1 MFLRFTHHRV
11 LCLCHCRRPLVALLA
26 AAVVSGCSPPPA
38 EFPAASEEPVTEAAP
53 APQSAEDSFA
63 KDFADPP
70 NAYRLVQYQ
79 LNDQTLKKYPEYGI
93 GGYMG
98 FFYKELYQQGPDAR
112 KKIGP
117 LLAQAQEQKAPVW
130 LADDFGYP
138 SGMGGGKVVER
149 NPEYEV
155 RGLATVSETGTGT
168 ATVTIDLPPGAE
180 RFVSA
185 VLHAVTPGGL
195 QAAQGAAVKVEDA
208 KVTTDGVDGSWE
220 LHAFYTVIRDRDVQ
234 AQSTSAQFKHS
245 GRYPDLL
252 NPDAVKSFLEIMH
265 TPISVESGGLAGKAR
280 GFYANEPHLMQL
292 HWVMDDGPFACVSW
306 NAEIPAKFQTMHG
319 YDLMPQLPRLF
330 AGDDLES
337 RRVRTHFHQ
346 TVAELLRT
354 NFAGQIRQWCEARG
368 VSSSGHFLFD
378 EYPSLH
384 VPCYGDLLLFA
395 AEFDVPAM
403 DIGIPNRDR
412 FDSFH
417 YEQARFCSSIA
428 EWKDRDEVVV
438 LLDPI
443 ISGGGLQRL
452 SPEIPLLLNS
462 ANWLFFHGVNSFT
475 SYLPLDPINTP
486 DDKGRGRRAAGY
498 TPEEFRAFNEYIG
511 RLSLVLRGAR
521 RENEVAVYYPISRF
535 QGLYRPSNQ
544 HWSKV
549 HKEFVAWEKPWE
561 TIDGTLTSADIDFSV
576 VHPQAVAGA
585 TIEDGRLRIGRGS
598 YRVLVMPPMDLLPLE
613 VLRKIGG
620 FEAAGGK
627 VVWVD
632 EVPSSALYARDD
644 EAVRQGLASV
654 RPVAAGEL
662 PALIGRSYGPAFD
675 LTFTP
680 GTAELGVAR
689 FHRDGK
695 KIYFL
700 MNKTEQDL
708 AVHVSG
714 SGPVTVLDPS
724 TGEIREATAPLP
736 LQIGPLRSMLL
747 KQRARVPIFSSFSPT
762 SSRGTCWVATAT
774 RTSKRR
780 ASAHSPRRA
789 SGSSTAS
796 RAVRFARL
804 TAGCC

>member
-1 MFLRFTHHRV
+1 MHFLFIAGRILFTA
-11 LCLCHCRRPLVALLA
+11 LALVMVTA
-26 AAVVSGCSPPPA
+26 CSRPPA
-38 EFPAASEEPVTEAAP
+38 ESPASADEPVADATPAAASTPVSAA
-53 APQSAEDSFA
+53 ETFA
-63 KDFADPP
+63 KEFADPP
-70 NAYRLVQYQ
+70 NNYRLIKYG
-79 LNDQTLKKYPEYGI
+79 LKDKTLKQYPEYGI
-93 GGYMG
+93 GGYMA
-98 FFYKELYQQGPDAR
+98 FFHGELYQSGPDGR

-117 LLAQAQEQKAPVW
+117 LLAQAQEQDAPVW

-138 SGMGGGKVVER
+138 SGMAGGKVVEK

-155 RGLATVSETGTGT
+155 RGLATVSQEGEGIVP
-168 ATVTIDLPPGAE
+168 ANIDLPPGAE

-185 VLHAVTPGGL
+185 ALYRVTPDGL
-195 QAAQGAAVKVEDA
+195 QPAEGATVNVEDG
-208 KVTTDGVDGSWE
+208 KVTAEGVDGPWE
-220 LHAFYTVIRDRDVQ
+220 LHAFFTVIRDRDVQ
-234 AQSTSAQFKHS
+234 AQSTMAQFKHS

-265 TPISVESGGLAGKAR
+265 TPISGESGGLEGKAR

-292 HWVMDDGPFACVSW
+292 HWINADGPFACVSW
-306 NAEIPAKFQTMHG
+306 NAEIPAKFQAMHG
-319 YDLMPQLPRLF
+319 YDLIPQLPRLF

-346 TVAELLRT
+346 TVAELLRA
-354 NFAGQIRQWCEARG
+354 NFAEQVRKWCEARG
-368 VSSSGHFLFD
+368 VSSSGHFLHD

-428 EWKDRDEVVV
+428 EWKDRDEVIV

-443 ISGGGLQRL
+443 IAGGGMKRL

-462 ANWLFFHGVNSFT
+462 ANWLFFHGVNSFS
-475 SYLPLDPINTP
+475 SYLPLDPVDTP
-486 DDKGRGRRAAGY
+486 DAGGRGRKAAGY

-535 QGLYRPSNQ
+535 QGLYRPTNR
-544 HWSKV
+544 HWSKLQ
-549 HKEFVAWEKPWE
+549 KEFADFEKPWK
-561 TIDGTLTSADIDFSV
+561 TIDETLTSADIDFSV
-576 VHPQAVAGA
+576 VHPQAVAEA
-585 TIEDGRLRIGRGS
+585 AIEDGRLRIGRGS
-598 YRVLVMPPMDLLPLE
+598 YRVLVMPPTDLLPLD
-613 VLRKIGG
+613 VLRKIEA

-632 EVPSSALYARDD
+632 EVPSAALYARDD
-644 EAVRQGLASV
+644 EAVRQSLAAA

-662 PALIGRSYGPAFD
+662 PALIGQAYSPAFD

-680 GTAELGVAR
+680 GTSELGVAR

-695 KIYFL
+695 KIYFV
-700 MNKTEQDL
+700 MNKKEQDL
-708 AVHVSG
+708 AVQVGG
-714 SGPVTVLDPS
+714 SGPVTVMDPT

-747 KQRARVPIFSSFSPT
+747 QQ
-762 SSRGTCWVATAT
+762 
-774 RTSKRR
+774 
-780 ASAHSPRRA
+780 
-789 SGSSTAS
+789 
-796 RAVRFARL
+796 
-804 TAGCC
+804 

>member
-1 MFLRFTHHRV
+1 MMLTGRSWFSLV
-11 LCLCHCRRPLVALLA
+11 PLWLALILAMGCSRPNNESNA
-26 AAVVSGCSPPPA
+26 AAQAAKKFA
-38 EFPAASEEPVTEAAP
+38 EE
-53 APQSAEDSFA
+53 FA
-63 KDFADPP
+63 NPP

-79 LNDQTLKKYPEYGI
+79 LDDKTLKKYPEYGI
-93 GGYMG
+93 GGYMS
-98 FFYKELYQQGPDAR
+98 FFYKELYQQGPEAR

-117 LLAQAQEQKAPVW
+117 FIAEAEKQGAPIW

-138 SGMGGGKVVER
+138 SGMGGGKVVEK
-149 NPEYEV
+149 NPKFEV
-155 RGLATVSETGTGT
+155 RGLATVSQKGEGAGP
-168 ATVTIDLPPGAE
+168 AIVDLPAGAE

-185 VLHAVTPGGL
+185 ALYRVTPDGL
-195 QAAQGAAVKVEDA
+195 QAAEGATVNVADR
-208 KVTTDGVDGSWE
+208 KVTAEGVNGPWE
-220 LHAFYTVIRDRDVQ
+220 LHAFFTVIRDRDVQ
-234 AQSTSAQFKHS
+234 AQSTASQFKHS

-265 TPISVESGGLAGKAR
+265 APIAAEAGALLDKTS
-280 GFYANEPHLMQL
+280 GFYVNEPQLMQL
-292 HWVMDDGPFACVSW
+292 HWAIKDGPFACVSW
-306 NAEIPAKFQTMHG
+306 NAAIPVKFQGMHG

-368 VSSSGHFLFD
+368 VLSSGHFLHD

-412 FDSFH
+412 FDCFH

-428 EWKDRDEVVV
+428 EWKNRDEVIV

-443 ISGGGLQRL
+443 IGGGGLERL

-475 SYLPLDPINTP
+475 SYLPLDPINTV
-486 DDKGRGRRAAGY
+486 DDEGRKHHATGY

-521 RENEVAVYYPISRF
+521 RENEVAVFYPISRF
-535 QGLYRPSNQ
+535 QGLYRPSKQ
-544 HWSKV
+544 HWTKV
-549 HKEFVAWEKPWE
+549 QKKFVEWEKPWE
-561 TIDGTLTSADIDFSV
+561 TIDETLTSADIDFSV
-576 VHPQAVAGA
+576 VHPQAVAEA

-598 YRVLVMPPMDLLPLE
+598 YRVLVMPPMDLMPVE
-613 VLRKIGG
+613 ALRKIEA

-632 EVPSSALYARDD
+632 EVPSDAIDARDSD
-644 EAVRQGLASV
+644 EVRQGLASAQ
-654 RPVAAGEL
+654 PVNANEL
-662 PALIGRSYGPAFD
+662 PALVGRPYGSEFG
-675 LTFTP
+675 LSFTP
-680 GTAELGVAR
+680 GTSELGVAR

-695 KIYFL
+695 KIYFV
-700 MNKTEQDL
+700 MNKKEQNL
-708 AVHVSG
+708 TVQVGG
-714 SGPVTVLDPS
+714 SGPVTMLDPS
-724 TGEIREATAPLP
+724 TGEIHVAQAPLS
-736 LQIGPLRSMLL
+736 LQIKSLKSMLL
-747 KQRARVPIFSSFSPT
+747 Q
-762 SSRGTCWVATAT
+762 
-774 RTSKRR
+774 
-780 ASAHSPRRA
+780 H
-789 SGSSTAS
+789 
-796 RAVRFARL
+796 
-804 TAGCC
+804 

>member
-1 MFLRFTHHRV
+1 MKCLLFSGRV
-11 LCLCHCRRPLVALLA
+11 IMASLTLA
-26 AAVVSGCSPPPA
+26 MVNACSRPPA
-38 EFPAASEEPVTEAAP
+38 EAPAASEEPVAESTPAVAATPEATP
-53 APQSAEDSFA
+53 MPVSDNETFA
-63 KDFADPP
+63 QEFADPP

-79 LNDQTLKKYPEYGI
+79 LNDETLKKYPEYGI

-98 FFYKELYQQGPDAR
+98 FFYKELYQQGPEAR

-117 LLAQAQEQKAPVW
+117 LIAQAQEQKAPVW

-155 RGLATVSETGTGT
+155 RGLATVSETGEGAGT
-168 ATVTIDLPPGAE
+168 VIIDLPAGAE

-185 VLHAVTPGGL
+185 ALYNVTPEGL
-195 QAAQGAAVKVEDA
+195 QAVPRAAVNVEDG
-208 KVTTDGVDGSWE
+208 KVTTEGVDGPWE
-220 LHAFYTVIRDRDVQ
+220 LHAFFTVIRDRDTQ
-234 AQSTSAQFKHS
+234 AQSTSAQFKHR

-252 NPDAVKSFLEIMH
+252 NPAAVKSFLEIMH
-265 TPISVESGGLAGKAR
+265 TPISGESGGLAGKAR
-280 GFYANEPHLMQL
+280 GFYVNEPHLMQL
-292 HWVMDDGPFACVSW
+292 HWEMADGPFACVSW
-306 NAEIPAKFQTMHG
+306 NAEIPAKFQAMHG
-319 YDLMPQLPRLF
+319 YDLMAQLPRLF

-354 NFAGQIRQWCEARG
+354 NFAEQIRKWCEVRG
-368 VSSSGHFLFD
+368 VSSSGHFLHD

-403 DIGIPNRDR
+403 DIGIPNRNR

-443 ISGGGLQRL
+443 IGGGGLQRL

-475 SYLPLDPINTP
+475 SYLPLDPVNTA
-486 DDKGRGRRAAGY
+486 DVKGRGRKATGY

-544 HWSKV
+544 RWKKV
-549 HKEFVAWEKPWE
+549 HEEFVSWEKPWE
-561 TIDGTLTSADIDFSV
+561 TIDDTLTAADIDYSV
-576 VHPQAVAGA
+576 VHPQAVAEA
-585 TIEDGRLRIGRGS
+585 AIENGRLQIGRGS

-613 VLRKIGG
+613 VLRKIEA

-627 VVWVD
+627 VLWVD
-632 EVPSSALYARDD
+632 EIPSSALYSRDD
-644 EAVRQGLASV
+644 EAVRQGLTAA
-654 RPVAAGEL
+654 RTVAAGEL
-662 PALIGRSYGPAFD
+662 PALIGQSYSPAFD

-680 GTAELGVAR
+680 GTSELGVAR

-695 KIYFL
+695 KIYFV
-700 MNKTEQDL
+700 MNKKEQDL
-708 AVHVSG
+708 AVQVGG

-747 KQRARVPIFSSFSPT
+747 QQ
-762 SSRGTCWVATAT
+762 
-774 RTSKRR
+774 
-780 ASAHSPRRA
+780 
-789 SGSSTAS
+789 
-796 RAVRFARL
+796 
-804 TAGCC
+804 

>member
-1 MFLRFTHHRV
+1 MLLIISLVSAYRRALFQVV
-11 LCLCHCRRPLVALLA
+11 LFALVAA
-26 AAVVSGCSPPPA
+26 SGLSRPPDEAPPA
-38 EFPAASEEPVTEAAP
+38 AGDVLADAAP
-53 APQSAEDSFA
+53 DLAKKFAEEFA
-63 KDFADPP
+63 NPP
-70 NAYRLVQYQ
+70 NNYRLIQYG
-79 LNDQTLKKYPEYGI
+79 LKDNTLKKYPEYGI
-93 GGYMG
+93 GGYMA
-98 FFYKELYQQGPDAR
+98 FFHGELYQQGPEAP

-117 LLAQAQEQKAPVW
+117 LIAEAQKQGAPVW

-138 SGMGGGKVVER
+138 SGMAGGKVVEK
-149 NPEYEV
+149 NPEHEV
-155 RGLATVSETGTGT
+155 RGLATVSQTGEG
-168 ATVTIDLPPGAE
+168 AGSARIDLPAGAE

-185 VLHAVTPGGL
+185 TLYRVTPDGL
-195 QAAQGAAVKVEDA
+195 QTAEGAAVNVEDG
-208 KVTTDGVDGSWE
+208 KVTAEGVDGLWE
-220 LHAFYTVIRDRDVQ
+220 LHAFFTVIRDRDVQ
-234 AQSTSAQFKHS
+234 AQSTMDQFKHS

-265 TPISVESGGLAGKAR
+265 LPISVESGGLAGKTR

-292 HWVMDDGPFACVSW
+292 HWVMKDAPFACVSW
-306 NAEIPAKFQTMHG
+306 NAEIPAKFQAMHG
-319 YDLMPQLPRLF
+319 YDLMPLLPRLF

-337 RRVRTHFHQ
+337 RRVRTHFHE

-354 NFAGQIRQWCEARG
+354 NFAGQIREWCEARG
-368 VSSSGHFLFD
+368 VSSSGHFLHD

-428 EWKDRDEVVV
+428 EWKDRDEVIV

-443 ISGGGLQRL
+443 IAGGGMKRL
-452 SPEIPLLLNS
+452 SPEMPLLLNS
-462 ANWLFFHGVNSFT
+462 ANWLFFHGVNSFS
-475 SYLPLDPINTP
+475 SYLPLDPVSTA
-486 DDKGRGRRAAGY
+486 DGSGRGRQATGY

-561 TIDGTLTSADIDFSV
+561 TIDDTLTSADIDFSV
-576 VHPQAVAGA
+576 VHMQAVAEA

-613 VLRKIGG
+613 VLRKIEAL
-620 FEAAGGK
+620 EAAGGK

-644 EAVRQGLASV
+644 EAVRQGLADA

-662 PALIGRSYGPAFD
+662 PALIGRSFSPSFD

-680 GTAELGVAR
+680 GPAELGVAR

-695 KIYFL
+695 KIYFV
-700 MNKTEQDL
+700 MSKKEQDV
-708 AVHVSG
+708 AVQVGG
-714 SGPVTVLDPS
+714 SGPVTVMDPS
-724 TGEIREATAPLP
+724 TGDIREATAPLT

-747 KQRARVPIFSSFSPT
+747 QQ
-762 SSRGTCWVATAT
+762 
-774 RTSKRR
+774 
-780 ASAHSPRRA
+780 
-789 SGSSTAS
+789 
-796 RAVRFARL
+796 
-804 TAGCC
+804 

>member
-1 MFLRFTHHRV
+1 MSPVHAARRALFQLV
-11 LCLCHCRRPLVALLA
+11 LFASVAASGLSRPPDEAPPA
-26 AAVVSGCSPPPA
+26 AAEAAATAG
-38 EFPAASEEPVTEAAP
+38 EPAADAAP
-53 APQSAEDSFA
+53 DPAKKFAEEFA
-63 KDFADPP
+63 NPP
-70 NAYRLVQYQ
+70 NSHRLVQYQ

-98 FFYKELYQQGPDAR
+98 FFYKELYQQGPEAR

-117 LLAQAQEQKAPVW
+117 FIAEAEKQGAPVW

-138 SGMGGGKVVER
+138 SGMGGGKVVE
-149 NPEYEV
+149 NNAEFEV
-155 RGLATVSETGTGT
+155 RGLATVSQKGEGTGP
-168 ATVTIDLPPGAE
+168 ANIDLPAGAE

-185 VLHAVTPGGL
+185 ALYRVTPDGL
-195 QAAQGAAVKVEDA
+195 QVAEGATVSVEDG
-208 KVTTDGVDGSWE
+208 KVTAEGVDGSWE
-220 LHAFYTVIRDRDVQ
+220 LHAFFTVIRDRDVQ
-234 AQSTSAQFKHS
+234 AQSTMGQFKHS

-292 HWVMDDGPFACVSW
+292 HWVMDDAPFACVSW
-306 NAEIPAKFQTMHG
+306 NAEIPAKFQAMHG

-346 TVAELLRT
+346 TVAELLRA
-354 NFAGQIRQWCEARG
+354 NFAGQIREWCEARG
-368 VSSSGHFLFD
+368 VSSSGHFLHD

-428 EWKDRDEVVV
+428 EWKDRDEVIV

-443 ISGGGLQRL
+443 IAAGTGMKRL

-475 SYLPLDPINTP
+475 SYLPLDPVSTA
-486 DDKGRGRRAAGY
+486 DGSGRGRQATGY
-498 TPEEFRAFNEYIG
+498 TPEDFRWFNEYIG

-544 HWSKV
+544 HWKKV
-549 HKEFVAWEKPWE
+549 HKEYVALEKPWE
-561 TIDGTLTSADIDFSV
+561 TIDDTLTAADIDFSV
-576 VHPQAVAGA
+576 VHPQAVAEA

-598 YRVLVMPPMDLLPLE
+598 YRVLVMPPMDLLPIE
-613 VLRKIGG
+613 VLRKI
-620 FEAAGGK
+620 EALESAGGK

-644 EAVRQGLASV
+644 EAVRQGLADA

-662 PALIGRSYGPAFD
+662 PALIGQSFSPSFD

-680 GTAELGVAR
+680 GPAELGVAR

-695 KIYFL
+695 KIYFV
-700 MNKTEQDL
+700 MNKKEQDV
-708 AVHVSG
+708 AVQVGG
-714 SGPVTVLDPS
+714 SGPVTVMDPS

-747 KQRARVPIFSSFSPT
+747 QQ
-762 SSRGTCWVATAT
+762 
-774 RTSKRR
+774 
-780 ASAHSPRRA
+780 
-789 SGSSTAS
+789 
-796 RAVRFARL
+796 
-804 TAGCC
+804 

>member
-1 MFLRFTHHRV
+1 MMLNGCSWFSLV
-11 LCLCHCRRPLVALLA
+11 PLWLALILAMGCSRPNTESNA
-26 AAVVSGCSPPPA
+26 AAQAAKKFA
-38 EFPAASEEPVTEAAP
+38 EE
-53 APQSAEDSFA
+53 FA
-63 KDFADPP
+63 NPP

-79 LNDQTLKKYPEYGI
+79 LNDNTLKKYPEYGI
-93 GGYMG
+93 GGYMS
-98 FFYKELYQQGPDAR
+98 FFYKELYQQGPEAR

-117 LLAQAQEQKAPVW
+117 FIAEAEKQGAPIW

-138 SGMGGGKVVER
+138 SGMGGGKVVEK
-149 NPEYEV
+149 NPEFEV
-155 RGLATVSETGTGT
+155 RGLATVSQKGEGAGP
-168 ATVTIDLPPGAE
+168 ASIDLSAGAE

-185 VLHAVTPGGL
+185 ALYRVTPDGL
-195 QAAQGAAVKVEDA
+195 QAAEGATVNVADR
-208 KVTTDGVDGSWE
+208 KVTAEGVNGPWE
-220 LHAFYTVIRDRDVQ
+220 LHAFFTVIRDRDVQ
-234 AQSTSAQFKHS
+234 AQSTSSQFKHS

-265 TPISVESGGLAGKAR
+265 APIAAEAGGLLDKTS
-280 GFYANEPHLMQL
+280 GFYVNEPHLMQL
-292 HWVMDDGPFACVSW
+292 HWAMQDGPFACVSW
-306 NAEIPAKFQTMHG
+306 NAEIPAKFQAMHG
-319 YDLMPQLPRLF
+319 YDLMAQLPRLF

-346 TVAELLRT
+346 TVAELLRA
-354 NFAGQIRQWCEARG
+354 NFSGQIREWCEARG
-368 VSSSGHFLFD
+368 VSSSGHFLHD

-428 EWKDRDEVVV
+428 EWKDRDEVIV

-443 ISGGGLQRL
+443 IGGGGLQRL

-462 ANWLFFHGVNSFT
+462 TNWLFFHGVNSFS
-475 SYLPLDPINTP
+475 SYLPLDPVDTT
-486 DDKGRGRRAAGY
+486 DDKGRGREATGY

-521 RENEVAVYYPISRF
+521 RENEVALYYPVSRF

-544 HWSKV
+544 HWKKV
-549 HKEFVAWEKPWE
+549 HEEYVALEKPWE
-561 TIDGTLTSADIDFSV
+561 TIDDTLTSADIDFSV
-576 VHPQAVAGA
+576 VHPQAVAEA

-613 VLRKIGG
+613 VLRKLEA

-632 EVPSSALYARDD
+632 EVPSSALYVRDD
-644 EAVRQGLASV
+644 EAIRQGLGEA

-662 PALIGRSYGPAFD
+662 PALIGRSFSPSFD
-675 LTFTP
+675 LTFTS

-695 KIYFL
+695 KIYFV
-700 MNKTEQDL
+700 MNKKEQDL
-708 AVHVSG
+708 AVQVGG
-714 SGPVTVLDPS
+714 SGPVTIMDPS
-724 TGEIREATAPLP
+724 TGEIREASAPLP

-747 KQRARVPIFSSFSPT
+747 QQ
-762 SSRGTCWVATAT
+762 
-774 RTSKRR
+774 
-780 ASAHSPRRA
+780 
-789 SGSSTAS
+789 
-796 RAVRFARL
+796 
-804 TAGCC
+804 

>member
-1 MFLRFTHHRV
+1 MV
-11 LCLCHCRRPLVALLA
+11 GGCSRPPADSPKAEATPATTEALVA
-26 AAVVSGCSPPPA
+26 AVD
-38 EFPAASEEPVTEAAP
+38 PAAGAGAERGNEFAA
-53 APQSAEDSFA
+53 E
-63 KDFADPP
+63 FADPP
-70 NAYRLVQYQ
+70 NRYRLIKYG
-79 LNDQTLKKYPEYGI
+79 LKDETLKKYPEYGI
-93 GGYMG
+93 GGYMA
-98 FFYKELYQQGPDAR
+98 FFYTELYQRGAEAR
-112 KKIGP
+112 SEIGR
-117 LLAQAQEQKAPVW
+117 LLARALGQGAPVW

-138 SGMGGGKVVER
+138 SGMAGGKVVEN

-155 RGLATVSETGTGT
+155 RGLATVSQAGEGAGT
-168 ATVTIDLPPGAE
+168 ASMELPAGAE

-185 VLHAVTPGGL
+185 ALYRVTPDGL
-195 QAAQGAAVKVEDA
+195 QAAEGATVSVEDG
-208 KVTTDGVDGSWE
+208 KVTSEGVDGPWE
-220 LHAFYTVIRDRDVQ
+220 LHGFFTVIRDREVQ
-234 AQSTSAQFKHS
+234 AQSTMRQFKHS

-252 NPDAVKSFLEIMH
+252 NPDAVKSFLEMMH

-292 HWVMDDGPFACVSW
+292 HWVMDDAPFACVSW
-306 NAEIPAKFQTMHG
+306 NAEIPAKFQAMHG
-319 YDLMPQLPRLF
+319 YDLVPFLPRLF

-337 RRVRTHFHQ
+337 QRVRTHFHQ
-346 TVAELLRT
+346 TVAELLRV
-354 NFAGQIRQWCEARG
+354 NFAGQIREWCELRG
-368 VSSSGHFLFD
+368 VSSSGHFLHD

-428 EWKDRDEVVV
+428 EWKDRDEVFV

-443 ISGGGLQRL
+443 IAGGGMKRL

-462 ANWLFFHGVNSFT
+462 ANWLFFHGVNSFS
-475 SYLPLDPINTP
+475 SYLPLDPINEAAGGSGGGDASGP
-486 DDKGRGRRAAGY
+486 GRKAAGY

-535 QGLYRPSNQ
+535 QGLYRPSKR
-544 HWSKV
+544 HWSKL
-549 HKEFVAWEKPWE
+549 HKEFVEWEKPWQ
-561 TIDGTLTSADIDFSV
+561 TIDDTLTKADIDFSV
-576 VHPQAVAGA
+576 VHPQAVAEA

-613 VLRKIGG
+613 VLRKIEA

-644 EAVRQGLASV
+644 EAIRQGLADA

-662 PALIGRSYGPAFD
+662 PALIGRSFSPLFD

-680 GTAELGVAR
+680 GTSELGVAR

-695 KIYFL
+695 KIYFV
-700 MNKTEQDL
+700 MNKKEQDL
-708 AVHVSG
+708 AVQVGG

-747 KQRARVPIFSSFSPT
+747 QQ
-762 SSRGTCWVATAT
+762 
-774 RTSKRR
+774 
-780 ASAHSPRRA
+780 
-789 SGSSTAS
+789 
-796 RAVRFARL
+796 
-804 TAGCC
+804 

>member
-1 MFLRFTHHRV
+1 MITTAATLSFMSPVHAARRALFQLV
-11 LCLCHCRRPLVALLA
+11 LFASVAASGLSRPPDEAPPA
-26 AAVVSGCSPPPA
+26 AAEAAATAG
-38 EFPAASEEPVTEAAP
+38 EPAADAAP
-53 APQSAEDSFA
+53 DPAKKFAEEFA
-63 KDFADPP
+63 NPP
-70 NAYRLVQYQ
+70 NSHRLVQYQ

-98 FFYKELYQQGPDAR
+98 FFYKELYQQGPEAR

-117 LLAQAQEQKAPVW
+117 FIAEAEKQGAPVW

-138 SGMGGGKVVER
+138 SGMGGGKVVE
-149 NPEYEV
+149 NNAEFEV
-155 RGLATVSETGTGT
+155 RGLATVSQKGEGTGP
-168 ATVTIDLPPGAE
+168 ANIDLPAGAE

-185 VLHAVTPGGL
+185 ALYRVTPDGL
-195 QAAQGAAVKVEDA
+195 QVAEGATVSVEEG
-208 KVTTDGVDGSWE
+208 KVTAEGVDGSWE
-220 LHAFYTVIRDRDVQ
+220 LHAFFTVIRDRDVQ
-234 AQSTSAQFKHS
+234 AQSTMGQFKHS

-292 HWVMDDGPFACVSW
+292 HWVMDDAPFACVSW
-306 NAEIPAKFQTMHG
+306 NAEIPAKFQAMHG

-346 TVAELLRT
+346 TVAELLRA
-354 NFAGQIRQWCEARG
+354 NFAGQIREWCEARG
-368 VSSSGHFLFD
+368 VSSSGHFLHD

-475 SYLPLDPINTP
+475 SYLPLDPVDTTDN
-486 DDKGRGRRAAGY
+486 KGRGRKATGY

-561 TIDGTLTSADIDFSV
+561 TIDDTLTSADIDFSV
-576 VHPQAVAGA
+576 VHPQAVAEA
-585 TIEDGRLRIGRGS
+585 TIDDGRLRIGRGS

-613 VLRKIGG
+613 VLRKIEA

-627 VVWVD
+627 VLWVD
-632 EVPSSALYARDD
+632 EVPSAALYVRDD
-644 EAVRQGLASV
+644 EVVRQGLAV
-654 RPVAAGEL
+654 ARPVAANEL
-662 PALIGRSYGPAFD
+662 PALIGRSYGPQFD

-680 GTAELGVAR
+680 GPAELGVAR

-695 KIYFL
+695 KIYFV
-700 MNKTEQDL
+700 MNKKEQD
-708 AVHVSG
+708 VTVQVGG
-714 SGPVTVLDPS
+714 SGPVTVMDPS

-747 KQRARVPIFSSFSPT
+747 QQ
-762 SSRGTCWVATAT
+762 
-774 RTSKRR
+774 
-780 ASAHSPRRA
+780 
-789 SGSSTAS
+789 
-796 RAVRFARL
+796 
-804 TAGCC
+804 

>member
-1 MFLRFTHHRV
+1 MITTAATLSFMSPVHAARRALFQLV
-11 LCLCHCRRPLVALLA
+11 LFASVAASGLSRPPDEAPPA
-26 AAVVSGCSPPPA
+26 AAEAAATAG
-38 EFPAASEEPVTEAAP
+38 EPAADAAP
-53 APQSAEDSFA
+53 DPAKKFAEEFA
-63 KDFADPP
+63 NPP

-79 LNDQTLKKYPEYGI
+79 LNNETLKKYPEYGI

-98 FFYKELYQQGPDAR
+98 FLYKELYQQGPEAR

-117 LLAQAQEQKAPVW
+117 LIAQAQEQKAPVW

-138 SGMGGGKVVER
+138 SGMAGGKVVGK
-149 NPEYEV
+149 NPEDEV
-155 RGLATVSETGTGT
+155 RGLATVTQTGEGVVG
-168 ATVTIDLPPGAE
+168 ANIDLPPGAE

-185 VLHAVTPGGL
+185 ALYRVTPDGL
-195 QAAQGAAVKVEDA
+195 QPAEGATVNLEDG
-208 KVTTDGVDGSWE
+208 KVTAEGVDGAWE
-220 LHAFYTVIRDRDVQ
+220 LHAFFTVIRDRDVQ
-234 AQSTSAQFKHS
+234 AQSTAAQFKHS

-265 TPISVESGGLAGKAR
+265 TPISVESGGLEGKAR

-292 HWVMDDGPFACVSW
+292 HWAMKDGPFACVSW
-306 NAEIPAKFQTMHG
+306 NAEIPAKFQAMHG

-346 TVAELLRT
+346 TVAELLRA
-354 NFAGQIRQWCEARG
+354 NFAGQIREWCEARG
-368 VSSSGHFLFD
+368 VSSSGHFLHD

-403 DIGIPNRDR
+403 DIGIPNRER

-428 EWKDRDEVVV
+428 EWKDRDEVIV

-443 ISGGGLQRL
+443 IGGGGLQRL

-475 SYLPLDPINTP
+475 SYLPLDPVNTA
-486 DDKGRGRRAAGY
+486 DVKGRGRKATGY
-498 TPEEFRAFNEYIG
+498 TPEEFRAFNDYIG

-535 QGLYRPSNQ
+535 QGLYRPSNR
-544 HWSKV
+544 HWTKL

-561 TIDGTLTSADIDFSV
+561 TIDDTLTAADIDFSV
-576 VHPQAVAGA
+576 VHPQAVAEA
-585 TIEDGRLRIGRGS
+585 AIEDGRLRIGRGS

-613 VLRKIGG
+613 VLRKIKA

-627 VVWVD
+627 VLWVD
-632 EVPSSALYARDD
+632 EVPSSALYSRDD
-644 EAVRQGLASV
+644 EAVRQGLTAA
-654 RPVAAGEL
+654 RTVAAGEL

-675 LTFTP
+675 LSFTP
-680 GTAELGVAR
+680 GTADLGVAR

-700 MNKTEQDL
+700 MNKKEQDL
-708 AVHVSG
+708 AVQVG
-714 SGPVTVLDPS
+714 GGGPVTVLDPS

-747 KQRARVPIFSSFSPT
+747 QQ
-762 SSRGTCWVATAT
+762 
-774 RTSKRR
+774 
-780 ASAHSPRRA
+780 
-789 SGSSTAS
+789 
-796 RAVRFARL
+796 
-804 TAGCC
+804 

>member
-1 MFLRFTHHRV
+1 MITTAATLSFMSPVHAARRALFQIV
-11 LCLCHCRRPLVALLA
+11 LFASVAASGLSRPPDEAPPA
-26 AAVVSGCSPPPA
+26 AAEAAATAG
-38 EFPAASEEPVTEAAP
+38 EPAADAAP
-53 APQSAEDSFA
+53 DPAKKFAEEFA
-63 KDFADPP
+63 NPP
-70 NAYRLVQYQ
+70 NSHRLVQYQ

-98 FFYKELYQQGPDAR
+98 FFYKELYQQGPEAR

-117 LLAQAQEQKAPVW
+117 FIAEAEKQGAPVW

-138 SGMGGGKVVER
+138 SGMGGGKVVE
-149 NPEYEV
+149 NNAEFEV
-155 RGLATVSETGTGT
+155 RGLATVSQKGEGTGP
-168 ATVTIDLPPGAE
+168 ANIDLPAGAE

-185 VLHAVTPGGL
+185 ALYRVTPDGL
-195 QAAQGAAVKVEDA
+195 QVAEGATVSVEDG
-208 KVTTDGVDGSWE
+208 KVTAEGVDGSWE
-220 LHAFYTVIRDRDVQ
+220 LHAFFNVIRDRDVQ
-234 AQSTSAQFKHS
+234 AQSTMGQFKHS

-292 HWVMDDGPFACVSW
+292 HWVMDDAPFACVSW
-306 NAEIPAKFQTMHG
+306 NAEIPAKFQAMHG

-346 TVAELLRT
+346 TVAELLRA
-354 NFAGQIRQWCEARG
+354 NFAGQIREWCEARG
-368 VSSSGHFLFD
+368 VSSSGHFLHD

-475 SYLPLDPINTP
+475 SYLPLDPVDTTDN
-486 DDKGRGRRAAGY
+486 KGRGRKATGY

-561 TIDGTLTSADIDFSV
+561 TIDDTLTSADIDFSV
-576 VHPQAVAGA
+576 VHPQAVAEA
-585 TIEDGRLRIGRGS
+585 TIDDGRLRIGRGS

-613 VLRKIGG
+613 VLRKIEA

-627 VVWVD
+627 VLWVD
-632 EVPSSALYARDD
+632 EVPSAALYVRDD
-644 EAVRQGLASV
+644 EVVRQGLAV
-654 RPVAAGEL
+654 ARPVAANEL
-662 PALIGRSYGPAFD
+662 PALIGRSYGPQFD

-680 GTAELGVAR
+680 GPAELGVAR

-695 KIYFL
+695 KIYFV
-700 MNKTEQDL
+700 MNKKEQD
-708 AVHVSG
+708 VTVQVGG
-714 SGPVTVLDPS
+714 SGPVTVMDPS

-747 KQRARVPIFSSFSPT
+747 QQ
-762 SSRGTCWVATAT
+762 
-774 RTSKRR
+774 
-780 ASAHSPRRA
+780 
-789 SGSSTAS
+789 
-796 RAVRFARL
+796 
-804 TAGCC
+804 

>member
-1 MFLRFTHHRV
+1 MSPFHAARRALFQPV
-11 LCLCHCRRPLVALLA
+11 LFASVAASGFSRPPDEAPPA
-26 AAVVSGCSPPPA
+26 AAEAAATAG
-38 EFPAASEEPVTEAAP
+38 EPAAEAAP
-53 APQSAEDSFA
+53 DPAKKFAEEFA
-63 KDFADPP
+63 NPP
-70 NAYRLVQYQ
+70 NSHRLVQYQ

-98 FFYKELYQQGPDAR
+98 FFYKELYQQGPEAR

-117 LLAQAQEQKAPVW
+117 FIAEAEKQGAPVW

-138 SGMGGGKVVER
+138 SGMAGGKVVEK
-149 NPEYEV
+149 NPEFEV
-155 RGLATVSETGTGT
+155 RGLATVSQKGEGTDP
-168 ATVTIDLPPGAE
+168 ANIDLPAGAE
-180 RFVSA
+180 CFVSA
-185 VLHAVTPGGL
+185 ALYRVTPDGL
-195 QAAQGAAVKVEDA
+195 QVAEGAAVSVEDG
-208 KVTTDGVDGSWE
+208 KVTAEGVDGSWE
-220 LHAFYTVIRDRDVQ
+220 LHAFFTVIRDRDVQ
-234 AQSTSAQFKHS
+234 AQSTMGQFKHS

-292 HWVMDDGPFACVSW
+292 HWVMDDAPFACVSW
-306 NAEIPAKFQTMHG
+306 NAEIPAKFQAMHG

-337 RRVRTHFHQ
+337 RRVRTHFHR

-354 NFAGQIRQWCEARG
+354 NFAGQIREWCEARG
-368 VSSSGHFLFD
+368 VSSSGHFLHD

-428 EWKDRDEVVV
+428 EWKDRDEVIV

-443 ISGGGLQRL
+443 IAAGTGMKRL

-475 SYLPLDPINTP
+475 SYLPLDPVDTTDN
-486 DDKGRGRRAAGY
+486 KGRGRKATGY
-498 TPEEFRAFNEYIG
+498 TPEDFRWFNEYIG

-544 HWSKV
+544 HWKKV
-549 HKEFVAWEKPWE
+549 HKEYVALEKPWE
-561 TIDGTLTSADIDFSV
+561 TIDDTLTSADIDFSV
-576 VHPQAVAGA
+576 VHPQAVAEA

-613 VLRKIGG
+613 VLRKIEA

-644 EAVRQGLASV
+644 EAVRQGLADARS
-654 RPVAAGEL
+654 VAAGEL
-662 PALIGRSYGPAFD
+662 PALIDQSFSPSFD
-675 LTFTP
+675 LTFAP
-680 GTAELGVAR
+680 GPAELGVAR

-695 KIYFL
+695 KIYFV
-700 MNKTEQDL
+700 MNKKEQDV
-708 AVHVSG
+708 AVQVGG
-714 SGPVTVLDPS
+714 SGPVTVMDPS

-747 KQRARVPIFSSFSPT
+747 QQ
-762 SSRGTCWVATAT
+762 
-774 RTSKRR
+774 
-780 ASAHSPRRA
+780 
-789 SGSSTAS
+789 
-796 RAVRFARL
+796 
-804 TAGCC
+804 

>member
-1 MFLRFTHHRV
+1 MSPFHPGRH
-11 LCLCHCRRPLVALLA
+11 ALLHFVLLALIA
-26 AAVVSGCSPPPA
+26 ASGCSRPPDRSPPA
-38 EFPAASEEPVTEAAP
+38 EATGAAGEEVAVG
-53 APQSAEDSFA
+53 SAKTFA
-63 KDFADPP
+63 EEFANPP
-70 NAYRLVQYQ
+70 NSHRLLQYQ

-98 FFYKELYQQGPDAR
+98 FFYKELYQQGPEAR

-117 LLAQAQEQKAPVW
+117 LVDAANAQDAPVW

-138 SGMGGGKVVER
+138 SGMAGGKVVKEK
-149 NPEYEV
+149 PEFEV
-155 RGLATVSETGTGT
+155 RGLASVSQTGQGTGP
-168 ATVTIDLPPGAE
+168 ANIDLPAGAE
-180 RFVSA
+180 RFVSGA
-185 VLHAVTPGGL
+185 LYRVAPDGL
-195 QAAQGAAVKVEDA
+195 QAVEGATVNVEDG
-208 KVTTDGVDGSWE
+208 KVTAEGVDGPWE
-220 LHAFYTVIRDRDVQ
+220 LRAFFTVIRDRDVQ
-234 AQSTSAQFKHS
+234 AQSTFAQFKHS

-265 TPISVESGGLAGKAR
+265 GEILSEIDEPSGKVS

-292 HWVMDDGPFACVSW
+292 HWAMKDGPFACMSW
-306 NAEIPAKFQTMHG
+306 NAEIPAKFQAMHG
-319 YDLMPQLPRLF
+319 YDLMPHLPRLF

-346 TVAELLRT
+346 TVAELLRA
-354 NFAGQIRQWCEARG
+354 NFAGQIREWCEARG
-368 VSSSGHFLFD
+368 VSSSGHFLHD

-796 RAVRFARL
+796 RALRFARL